1 MPKTP
6 FQKLKLLY
14 IKDYLNKYSDETHFV
29 TVKMIIDM
37 LGNNGIS
44 AERKSIYSDLEL
56 LRDLYGLDII
66 SPKRGYFYLG
76 EREFELAETKMLV
89 DMVSSSRFLTEK
101 KSAKLISKLEQF
113 TSVYNAQSFSSQ
125 TFLRTRVK
133 NENEAI
139 YRTVDEIF
147 TAIYLDKQITFKYF
161 RYNAN
166 KRKIYSKSGGEYTV
180 SPFAMLT
187 DEDNYYLAAY
197 DENADIIR
205 HFRTDRMENVHIAQ
219 AQRHGKEKFDAQNY
233 LGNGVMMFSMYSG
246 KIEPVTLRFKNELS
260 HVVIDRFGKK
270 AVLSPF
276 DDEHFDVQTNI
287 MISPQFFGWL
297 CGLSGGAKIIS
308 PTSVADEYS
317 EYLKNELNLY
327 Q

>member
-1 MPKTP
+1 MPKAP

-14 IKDYLNKYSDETHFV
+14 IKDYLYKYSDENHFV

-37 LGNNGIS
+37 LEQSGIC
-44 AERKSIYSDLEL
+44 AERKSIYTDIEL

-113 TSVYNAQSFSSQ
+113 TSVYHAQSFGTQ

-147 TAIYLDKQITFKYF
+147 TAIYLDKQISFKYF
-161 RYNAN
+161 RYNAK

-197 DENADIIR
+197 DEKSDIIR
-205 HFRTDRMENVHIAQ
+205 HFRADRMENTHIEKQ
-219 AQRHGKEKFDAQNY
+219 SRKGKEKFDKQNY
-233 LGNGVMMFSMYSG
+233 LGGGVMMFSMYSG
-246 KIEPVTLRFKNELS
+246 AAEPVTLRFKNELS
-260 HVVIDRFGKK
+260 HVVIDRFGKN
-270 AVLSPF
+270 ALLAPYDS
-276 DDEHFDVQTNI
+276 EHFDVNSNI

-297 CGLSGGAKIIS
+297 CGLSDGVKIIS
-308 PTSVADEYS
+308 PKNVADEYAG
-317 EYLKNELNLY
+317 YLQNVLKTY
-327 Q
+327 T

>member
-1 MPKTP
+1 MPKAP
-6 FQKLKLLY
+6 FQKLKLFY
-14 IKDYLNKYSDETHFV
+14 IRDYLYKYSDENHFV

-37 LGNNGIS
+37 LKKSGIA
-44 AERKSIYSDLEL
+44 AERKSVYSDLET
-56 LRDLYGLDII
+56 LRDLYGLDVI

-139 YRTVDEIF
+139 YCTVDEIF
-147 TAIYLDKQITFKYF
+147 TAIYLDKQISFKYF
-161 RYNAN
+161 RYNAQ
-166 KRKIYSKSGGEYTV
+166 KRKIYSKNGSEYTV

-197 DENADIIR
+197 DEKTDIIR
-205 HFRTDRMENVHIAQ
+205 HFRTDRMENTHIAKSSRQ
-219 AQRHGKEKFDAQNY
+219 GKEKFNAQNY
-233 LGNGVMMFSMYSG
+233 LGDGVMMFSMYSG
-246 KIEPVTLRFKNELS
+246 SIEPVTLRFNNELS
-260 HVVIDRFGKK
+260 HVVIDRFGKN
-270 AVLSPF
+270 AVLLPF
-276 DDEHFDVQTNI
+276 DSEHFDVKSNI

-297 CGLSGGAKIIS
+297 CGLSDGVKIVS
-308 PTSVADEYS
+308 PEKVAIEYAD
-317 EYLKNELNLY
+317 YLKKVLNIY
-327 Q
+327 R

>member
-1 MPKTP
+1 MPKSP

-14 IKDYLNKYSDETHFV
+14 IKDYLNKYSDDTHFV

-37 LGNNGIS
+37 LSDKGIS
-44 AERKSIYSDLEL
+44 AERKSIYSDIEL

-89 DMVSSSRFLTEK
+89 DMVSSSRFLTER
-101 KSAKLISKLEQF
+101 KSARLISKLEQF
-113 TSVYNAQSFSSQ
+113 ASVYNAQSFSSQ

-147 TAIYLDKQITFKYF
+147 TAIYLDKQISFKYF
-161 RYNAN
+161 RYNAK
-166 KRKIYSKSGGEYTV
+166 KRKIYSKNGGEYTV
-180 SPFAMLT
+180 SPFSMLT

-205 HFRTDRMENVHIAQ
+205 HFRTDRMESTHIVQ
-219 AQRHGKEKFDAQNY
+219 TVRRGKDKFDAQNY

-246 KIEPVTLRFKNELS
+246 KIEQVTLRFKNELS
-260 HVVIDRFGKK
+260 HVVIDRFGKN
-270 AVLSPF
+270 AVLLPADS
-276 DDEHFDVQTNI
+276 EHFDVKANI

-297 CGLSGGAKIIS
+297 CGLAGGVKIIS
-308 PTSVADEYS
+308 PQSTADEYAN
-317 EYLKNELNLY
+317 YLKNELNLY